1 MKRIYNAPKE
11 TQRERGGKQWP
22 GGKIICLHYFIFIFI
37 FYHLLLPESADRV
50 ENGGPIVHGHMK
62 EVHE

>member
-22 GGKIICLHYFIFIFI
+22 GGKIICLHYFIFIF
-37 FYHLLLPESADRV
+37 YHLLLPESADRV
-50 ENGGPIVHGHMK
+50 ENVHGHMK